1 MQFSILILLLSLISC
16 YAGSKSKPHSHQGE
30 LQPYDNHHIPYSIT
44 PEQQAKLDAGDPV
57 TFNERSGKNGRGV
70 VIQDVAAPP
79 AICMDRIRDLTNYNK
94 MVPKVRSVSIY
105 DQVKFPNGTEK
116 VGAEFNVALSL
127 LSFNYYLALTFEPK
141 YYTLTWTLDYKYSSD
156 FDDNT
161 GHWQVMPHPTKSG
174 WSRVLYSTE
183 VKLYSWI
190 PEFVVTFLTKTALVE
205 STTWVRK
212 ESELMVK
219 KGVQESAF
227 PAVQLPD
234 LRPCFITDSEGS
246 RYETHCSEGKSS
258 KSEL

>member
-44 PEQQAKLDAGDPV
+44 PEQQAKLDAGDP
-57 TFNERSGKNGRGV
+57 
-70 VIQDVAAPP
+70 DVAAPP

-141 YYTLTWTLDYKYSSD
+141 YYTLTWTLDYNYASPNQKVRPPSSATA
-156 FDDNT
+156 FDLT
-161 GHWQVMPHPTKSG
+161 KGHSVAISG